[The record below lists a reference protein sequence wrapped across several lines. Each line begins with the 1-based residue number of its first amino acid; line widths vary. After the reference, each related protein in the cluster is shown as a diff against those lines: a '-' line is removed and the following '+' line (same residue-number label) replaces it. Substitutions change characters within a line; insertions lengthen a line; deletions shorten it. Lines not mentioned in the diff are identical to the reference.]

1 MIPRALRTAFAGSQ
15 LAEGRKKEGLT
26 LASGTTPQT
35 HDGRAESRTVTCR
48 PVSQLARAH
57 SRTTATG
64 CSRSRDAA
72 KLMVRH
78 AEAMQ
83 REVSEASDRFRDVF
97 GYDIPA
103 LRLYQNLLKSVY
115 KYEIDATSAYYKTEY
130 DFEDGKWW
138 IEYAE
143 KNRKEA
149 LEATRLLAAYLG
161 LKVA

>member
-1 MIPRALRTAFAGSQ
+1 
-15 LAEGRKKEGLT
+15 
-26 LASGTTPQT
+26 
-35 HDGRAESRTVTCR
+35 
-48 PVSQLARAH
+48 
-57 SRTTATG
+57 
-64 CSRSRDAA
+64 
-72 KLMVRH
+72 
-78 AEAMQ
+78 MQ